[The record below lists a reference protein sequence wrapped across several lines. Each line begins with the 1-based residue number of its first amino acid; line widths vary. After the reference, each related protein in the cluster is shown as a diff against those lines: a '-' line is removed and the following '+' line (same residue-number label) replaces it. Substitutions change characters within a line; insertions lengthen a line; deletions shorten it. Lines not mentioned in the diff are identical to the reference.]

1 MTTDTDIIE
10 TESRE
15 IVVAQPIFGT
25 SEPKEVLV
33 RAKGIASELAATI
46 RERRLTSDIQG
57 KEYVR
62 CEGWTTLG
70 AMLGVFPVLAWT
82 RPVERGWEARVEA
95 KTLAGAIVGAAEAQ
109 CLRDEKSWS
118 NREDF
123 ALRSMA
129 QTRATA
135 KALRMPLGFV
145 MTLAG
150 YEATPAEEMTFE
162 RETPKP
168 EQADVRPPNCKQHGA
183 MRFRKAGTSKAGK
196 PYPSFW
202 SCVERECNVSV
213 NHADWLSQSKQ
224 MDAPREEPLELDKL
238 PFED

>member
-1 MTTDTDIIE
+1 MTTDTEIIE
-10 TESRE
+10 AESRE
-15 IVVAQPIFGT
+15 VMVQPIFGV
-25 SEPKEVLV
+25 SEPTEVLEKAGAVATALKAVIV
-33 RAKGIASELAATI
+33 RQGM
-46 RERRLTSDIQG
+46 TSNIQG
-57 KEYVR
+57 KDYVR
-62 CEGWTTLG
+62 VEGWTTLG
-70 AMLGVFPVLAWT
+70 SMLGVFPVLAWT
-82 RPVERGWEARVEA
+82 RAVERGWEARVEA
-95 KTLAGAIVGAAEAQ
+95 KTLTGAIVGAAEAQ
-109 CLRDEKSWS
+109 CLRDEKQWS

-183 MRFRKAGTSKAGK
+183 MRFRKAGVSKAGK

-202 SCVERECNVSV
+202 SCVERECKVSV